1 MMQSRRKKPGDPPPP
16 PTSREQFLALL
27 PTLPE
32 EALQYL
38 VLACS
43 SPQTA
48 PGCKAWPDGI
58 GGFTEPS
65 QHAITQIRAAADRI
79 LRGE

>member
-1 MMQSRRKKPGDPPPP
+1 MLQHRQKKPSDT
-16 PTSREQFLALL
+16 PTQPTAREMFLSLL
-27 PTLPE
+27 PSLPE
-32 EALQYL
+32 EALMYL

-43 SPQTA
+43 SPQAA